1 MFPNF
6 IMPFQS
12 VAPKY
17 VYTPL
22 NHLKDGTIVNLYGVV
37 KFFKPPYVSKGTGM
51 YFIQEIPLPNGTVLT
66 MFIKNQ

>member
-6 IMPFQS
+6 ITPFQS

-22 NHLKDGTIVNLYGVV
+22 NHLKDGTVVNLYGIV
-37 KFFKPPYVSKGTGM
+37 KFFKPPYITKGTGM
-51 YFIQEIPLPNGTVLT
+51 YYIQKI
-66 MFIKNQ
+66 